1 MATLDHLIVPSHDRK
16 ASAKL
21 RADLLNVKSGDSFGV
36 FSAVYV
42 NDSLTIDFMQGD
54 GFDVHHYCFSVTEEE
69 FDAIL
74 ARLQNRKIPYR
85 SSPHGPMDMQIN
97 TDNGGRNL
105 YWFDPDGHNWEIL
118 TVSYARPAP
127 SNSPS
132 SRVTKP

>member
-1 MATLDHLIVPSHDRK
+1 M
-16 ASAKL
+16 
-21 RADLLNVKSGDSFGV
+21 
-36 FSAVYV
+36 
-42 NDSLTIDFMQGD
+42 
-54 GFDVHHYCFSVTEEE
+54 
-69 FDAIL
+69 
-74 ARLQNRKIPYR
+74 ARLQNRKVPYR

-127 SNSPS
+127 SNSAS